1 MFSGLTNQVSTWM
14 GKKPENGSGEPTP
27 DMPKPISPE
36 VETSADLEKKN
47 NTSPKGNKLE
57 MFAGVK
63 NQMSGWL
70 SGGIPGLSRGA
81 GAAEGEAPPP
91 TETEE
96 TQPEE
101 SQAPV
106 SEQVKD
112 DDASRWG
119 ATGGADSG
127 PASLEGTPT
136 DDKNGQQAF
145 GAVSTKALAGAKS
158 LGGFLYSA
166 VNKAGKTVVEASVKI
181 KKTVEEN
188 KIIALIIWIHIS
200 LQFIIGTHVKYRHIL
215 GNLGA
220 NTCKRERIDDGKSQ
234 GVIYA
239 RLIAELNKEQEAFIA
254 SKQAGEKGEAVA
266 PWVGAPNEDAL
277 REECLSL
284 STDRR
289 NFVRAPPPGVEFA
302 WDFEAVQPMAQATLA
317 LDPNLEAMRFEL
329 VPKVIS
335 EENFWRNYFYRVS
348 LLRQGYELNAMASQ
362 QQAESNPNQTLAST
376 DSIDHTQVQMTTGQT
391 TTTGVTTASSN
402 SALADSPGHEFVS
415 DTMRVSDTDLEEVRE
430 GMKKLGMQP
439 PKEEDWE
446 RELEAELKDYE
457 VVTGNNNGDSSG
469 QERSVATAT
478 KDIAANDNDW
488 EKQIDELLANED
500 DEDLK

>member
-14 GKKPENGSGEPTP
+14 GKKPENGSEATP
-27 DMPKPISPE
+27 DMPKPTSPE

-96 TQPEE
+96 SQPEE
-101 SQAPV
+101 IQAPV

-112 DDASRWG
+112 DDASS

-136 DDKNGQQAF
+136 DDKNEQQAF

-166 VNKAGKTVVEASVKI
+166 VNKAGKTVVEASAKI

-188 KIIALIIWIHIS
+188 
-200 LQFIIGTHVKYRHIL
+200 
-215 GNLGA
+215 
-220 NTCKRERIDDGKSQ
+220 
-234 GVIYA
+234 

-254 SKQAGEKGEAVA
+254 SKQTGEKGEAVA

-376 DSIDHTQVQMTTGQT
+376 DSIDHTQ
-391 TTTGVTTASSN
+391 
-402 SALADSPGHEFVS
+402 
-415 DTMRVSDTDLEEVRE
+415 
-430 GMKKLGMQP
+430 
-439 PKEEDWE
+439 EEDWE

-457 VVTGNNNGDSSG
+457 VVTGNNNGGSSG

-478 KDIAANDNDW
+478 KDTAANDNDW

>member
-1 MFSGLTNQVSTWM
+1 MFSGLTNQVSNWM
-14 GKKPENGSGEPTP
+14 GKKPENGSEVTGEQKVT
-27 DMPKPISPE
+27 SPE
-36 VETSADLEKKN
+36 AESAVDLEKKN

-57 MFAGVK
+57 MLAGVK

-81 GAAEGEAPPP
+81 GAGEGEAPQSA
-91 TETEE
+91 ETEE
-96 TQPEE
+96 TQEPQE

-106 SEQVKD
+106 GEQVKD
-112 DDASRWG
+112 DDASS

-188 KIIALIIWIHIS
+188 
-200 LQFIIGTHVKYRHIL
+200 
-215 GNLGA
+215 
-220 NTCKRERIDDGKSQ
+220 
-234 GVIYA
+234 

-348 LLRQGYELNAMASQ
+348 LLRQGYELNAMASSQ
-362 QQAESNPNQTLAST
+362 QEAESNSNQTLASTT

-391 TTTGVTTASSN
+391 TTPGATTTGSN
-402 SALADSPGHEFVS
+402 STLADSPGHEFVS

-430 GMKKLGMQP
+430 GMRKLGMQP

-457 VVTGNNNGDSSG
+457 VVTGGGGGHEKSNDSSI
-469 QERSVATAT
+469 AT
-478 KDIAANDNDW
+478 KDVTVNDNDW
-488 EKQIDELLANED
+488 EKHIDELLANED

>member
-14 GKKPENGSGEPTP
+14 GKKPENGSELPAEPKAASP
-27 DMPKPISPE
+27 DA
-36 VETSADLEKKN
+36 ETGGDLEKKN

-81 GAAEGEAPPP
+81 GTGEGEAPPP
-91 TETEE
+91 TETS
-96 TQPEE
+96 E
-101 SQAPV
+101 SSQVPQEIQAPAG
-106 SEQVKD
+106 EQVKD
-112 DDASRWG
+112 DDASRWASD

-127 PASLEGTPT
+127 PASLEGTPI

-166 VNKAGKTVVEASVKI
+166 VNKAGKTVVEASAKI

-188 KIIALIIWIHIS
+188 
-200 LQFIIGTHVKYRHIL
+200 
-215 GNLGA
+215 
-220 NTCKRERIDDGKSQ
+220 
-234 GVIYA
+234 

-254 SKQAGEKGEAVA
+254 SKQTEKGEAVA

-348 LLRQGYELNAMASQ
+348 LLRQGYELNSMAS
-362 QQAESNPNQTLAST
+362 QAESNPPNQTIAST
-376 DSIDHTQVQMTTGQT
+376 DSIDHTQVQMTTGQGTTGAT
-391 TTTGVTTASSN
+391 TTSSN
-402 SALADSPGHEFVS
+402 STLADSPGHEFVS

-457 VVTGNNNGDSSG
+457 VVTGSSSNG
-469 QERSVATAT
+469 QERSIASTRDVTAS
-478 KDIAANDNDW
+478 DNDW

>member
-1 MFSGLTNQVSTWM
+1 MFSGLTNQVSNWM
-14 GKKPENGSGEPTP
+14 GKKPENGSEVTGEQKVT
-27 DMPKPISPE
+27 SPE
-36 VETSADLEKKN
+36 AESAVDLEKKN

-57 MFAGVK
+57 MLAGVK

-81 GAAEGEAPPP
+81 GAGEGEAPQSA
-91 TETEE
+91 ETEE
-96 TQPEE
+96 TQEPQE

-106 SEQVKD
+106 GEQVKD
-112 DDASRWG
+112 DDASRY

-188 KIIALIIWIHIS
+188 
-200 LQFIIGTHVKYRHIL
+200 
-215 GNLGA
+215 
-220 NTCKRERIDDGKSQ
+220 
-234 GVIYA
+234 

-348 LLRQGYELNAMASQ
+348 LLRQGYELNAMASSQ
-362 QQAESNPNQTLAST
+362 QEAESNSNQTLASTT
-376 DSIDHTQVQMTTGQT
+376 DSIDHTQ
-391 TTTGVTTASSN
+391 
-402 SALADSPGHEFVS
+402 
-415 DTMRVSDTDLEEVRE
+415 
-430 GMKKLGMQP
+430 
-439 PKEEDWE
+439 EEDWE

-457 VVTGNNNGDSSG
+457 VVTGGGGGHEKSNDSSI
-469 QERSVATAT
+469 AT
-478 KDIAANDNDW
+478 KDVTVNDNDW
-488 EKQIDELLANED
+488 EKHIDELLANED

>member
-1 MFSGLTNQVSTWM
+1 MFSGLTNQVSNWI
-14 GKKPENGSGEPTP
+14 GKKPENGSEVPGEQ
-27 DMPKPISPE
+27 KVASPE
-36 VETSADLEKKN
+36 VESAADLEKKN

-81 GAAEGEAPPP
+81 GAGEGEAPPLP
-91 TETEE
+91 AETEE
-96 TQPEE
+96 SQVPEE
-101 SQAPV
+101 APAAV
-106 SEQVKD
+106 GEQIKD
-112 DDASRWG
+112 DDASS

-158 LGGFLYSA
+158 FGGFLYSA
-166 VNKAGKTVVEASVKI
+166 VNKAGKTVVEASAKI

-188 KIIALIIWIHIS
+188 
-200 LQFIIGTHVKYRHIL
+200 
-215 GNLGA
+215 
-220 NTCKRERIDDGKSQ
+220 
-234 GVIYA
+234 

-348 LLRQGYELNAMASQ
+348 LLRQGYELNAMASSQ
-362 QQAESNPNQTLAST
+362 QEAESNSNQTLASTT

-391 TTTGVTTASSN
+391 TTSGATTTSSN

-430 GMKKLGMQP
+430 GMRKLGMQP

-457 VVTGNNNGDSSG
+457 VVTGGHGKNN
-469 QERSVATAT
+469 
-478 KDIAANDNDW
+478 KDVMASNDNDW
-488 EKQIDELLANED
+488 EKQIDDLLANED

>member
-14 GKKPENGSGEPTP
+14 GKKPENGSEATP
-27 DMPKPISPE
+27 EEPKPLSPD
-36 VETSADLEKKN
+36 VETGADLEKKN

-96 TQPEE
+96 SQPQETE
-101 SQAPV
+101 VPID
-106 SEQVKD
+106 EQIKD
-112 DDASRWG
+112 DDASS

-188 KIIALIIWIHIS
+188 
-200 LQFIIGTHVKYRHIL
+200 
-215 GNLGA
+215 
-220 NTCKRERIDDGKSQ
+220 
-234 GVIYA
+234 

-362 QQAESNPNQTLAST
+362 QEEESNPNQTLAST

-457 VVTGNNNGDSSG
+457 VVTGSNSGSG

-478 KDIAANDNDW
+478 KDIAVNDNDW

>member
-14 GKKPENGSGEPTP
+14 GKKPENGSELPP
-27 DMPKPISPE
+27 EQKAASPE
-36 VETSADLEKKN
+36 AETAADLEKKN

-63 NQMSGWL
+63 SQMSGWL
-70 SGGIPGLSRGA
+70 SGGIPGLSRGTGA
-81 GAAEGEAPPP
+81 GEGEAPPP

-96 TQPEE
+96 SQPPQE
-101 SQAPV
+101 SQTSV
-106 SEQVKD
+106 GEQVKD
-112 DDASRWG
+112 DDASS

-166 VNKAGKTVVEASVKI
+166 VNKAGKTVVEASAKI

-188 KIIALIIWIHIS
+188 
-200 LQFIIGTHVKYRHIL
+200 
-215 GNLGA
+215 
-220 NTCKRERIDDGKSQ
+220 
-234 GVIYA
+234 

-254 SKQAGEKGEAVA
+254 SKQAGEKVEAVA

-302 WDFEAVQPMAQATLA
+302 WDFEAIQPMAQATLA
-317 LDPNLEAMRFEL
+317 LDPNLESMRFEL

-362 QQAESNPNQTLAST
+362 QEESNPNQTLAST
-376 DSIDHTQVQMTTGQT
+376 TDSIDHTQ
-391 TTTGVTTASSN
+391 
-402 SALADSPGHEFVS
+402 
-415 DTMRVSDTDLEEVRE
+415 
-430 GMKKLGMQP
+430 
-439 PKEEDWE
+439 EEDWE

-457 VVTGNNNGDSSG
+457 VVTGGGNGAS
-469 QERSVATAT
+469 QERSIASNATT
-478 KDIAANDNDW
+478 KDVTASDNDW